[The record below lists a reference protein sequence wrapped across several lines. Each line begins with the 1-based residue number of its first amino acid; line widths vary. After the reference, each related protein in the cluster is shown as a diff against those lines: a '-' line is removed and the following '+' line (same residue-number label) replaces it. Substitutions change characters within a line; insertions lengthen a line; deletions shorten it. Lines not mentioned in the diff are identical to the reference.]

1 MPDKKKIEIT
11 DEETMPSTEE
21 AAVQAQAAA
30 IPEELA
36 AEGLAGRVAQ
46 LEDDLAAAKENHL
59 RAIADLQNFRR
70 RSAEERAQQIQFAN
84 EGLIAD
90 LLPILDNFA
99 RATCCDVDTDA
110 ARNLL
115 RGVCMVEQQFRDV
128 LTRFGAE
135 RIVTQDQFF
144 DPAVHEAVERVET
157 NDVCEGTIVGEI
169 EPGYTLNGRLLRAA
183 KVRVAVQPH

>member
-1 MPDKKKIEIT
+1 MPDKKRIKIT

-21 AAVQAQAAA
+21 AAVEAEAAGV
-30 IPEELA
+30 PEELA
-36 AEGLAGRVAQ
+36 AEGLSGRVAQ
-46 LEDDLAAAKENHL
+46 LEDELATAKENYL
-59 RAIADLQNFRR
+59 RAVADLQNFRR
-70 RSAEERAQQIQFAN
+70 RSAEERIQQVQFAN
-84 EGLIAD
+84 ETLISD

-99 RATCCDVDTDA
+99 RATGCDVDTEA

-128 LTRFGAE
+128 LARFGAQH
-135 RIVTQDQFF
+135 IVTEDAFF
-144 DPAVHEAVERVET
+144 DPALHEAIERVET
-157 NDVCEGTIVGEI
+157 NDVCEGTIVGEV